1 MPLLLVLT
9 LPTLTGTGTGTSIYC
24 TALYNILYICTV
36 RHLLKLNIQA
46 LKFCTKQVI

>member
-1 MPLLLVLT
+1 MPLLLGLT

-24 TALYNILYICTV
+24 TALYICTV